1 MPRSDGLLQKS
12 QWGFSSKLKKT
23 QNYLRCY
30 IPQLLFRI
38 LDLTQTNDIH
48 SNIFFPRPSVC
59 TSVPQ
64 AFSDR
69 RPLEP
74 TKTTTERQSFN
85 FPTSQKKIS
94 QPHQDITNHIAIR
107 WRSGRTSRACSLII
121 VSVAILMWSLETSV
135 WQRLA
140 PKLQNFSLTYNQQ
153 RIILDMN
160 HKYVARAA
168 SSDGHKT
175 LDFAKRLI

>member
-12 QWGFSSKLKKT
+12 QWGFSSKLKKP

-38 LDLTQTNDIH
+38 LDLIQTNDIH

-140 PKLQNFSLTYNQQ
+140 PNCRTLVSRTTNRGSFWTW
-153 RIILDMN
+153 IIN
-160 HKYVARAA
+160 
-168 SSDGHKT
+168 T
-175 LDFAKRLI
+175 LRGRRRQMDTKRSTLPNA